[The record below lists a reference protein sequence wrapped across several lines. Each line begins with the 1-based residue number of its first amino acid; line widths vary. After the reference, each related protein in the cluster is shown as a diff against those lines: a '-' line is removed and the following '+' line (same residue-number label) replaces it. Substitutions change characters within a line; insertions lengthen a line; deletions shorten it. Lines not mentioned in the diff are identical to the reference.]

1 MIFNEVGAKS
11 LFRQDVISSVEPC
24 HYRGSSVVGNS
35 DNMISII
42 KHCLEEKIQKL
53 EGTRWML
60 LFYVDEGCVDRQ
72 VDTPR
77 GRIVRPTRKPGTV
90 STVVRGW
97 G

>member
-24 HYRGSSVVGNS
+24 HYRGSSVVGNP

-53 EGTRWML
+53 RGH
-60 LFYVDEGCVDRQ
+60 VGCFF
-72 VDTPR
+72 
-77 GRIVRPTRKPGTV
+77 
-90 STVVRGW
+90 STLTKDVLID
-97 G
+97 